1 MIKVILY
8 ILLLPFTIWAID
20 GINLNKF
27 FKQGRIYQAR
37 IIYLMLAMC
46 ISYLVTNFLY
56 DFFVNC
62 KII

>member
-8 ILLLPFTIWAID
+8 ILILIFTIWALD
-20 GINLNKF
+20 GLNLNNI

-37 IIYLMLAMC
+37 IIYLMLAMS
-46 ISYLVTNFLY
+46 ITYLVTNFFY
-56 DFFVNC
+56 DFFINC

>member
-8 ILLLPFTIWAID
+8 IIILIFTIWALD
-20 GINLNKF
+20 GLNLNNI

-37 IIYLMLAMC
+37 IIYLMLAMS
-46 ISYLVTNFLY
+46 ITYLVTNFFY
-56 DFFVNC
+56 DFFINC

>member
-8 ILLLPFTIWAID
+8 ILILIFTIWALD
-20 GINLNKF
+20 GLNLNNL

-37 IIYLMLAMC
+37 IIYLMLAMS
-46 ISYLVTNFLY
+46 ITYLVTNFFY
-56 DFFVNC
+56 DFFINC

>member
-8 ILLLPFTIWAID
+8 ILILIFTIWALE
-20 GINLNKF
+20 GLNLNNL

-37 IIYLMLAMC
+37 IIYLMLAMS
-46 ISYLVTNFLY
+46 ITYLVTNFFY
-56 DFFVNC
+56 DFFINC

>member
-8 ILLLPFTIWAID
+8 ILILIFAIWALD
-20 GINLNKF
+20 GLNLNNL

-37 IIYLMLAMC
+37 IIYLMLAMS
-46 ISYLVTNFLY
+46 ITYLVTNFFY
-56 DFFVNC
+56 DFFINC